1 MAIDVLTGGHFGS
14 YGGDSGGRAGPGAA
28 SIVLHWVM
36 SSVTITLRLSS
47 DLLARVDAAALAV
60 DLKRNSYLVQLLQSN
75 VPVLLS
81 ESMHGQVE
89 PSPVPDAEE
98 VFDRARAARTLAG
111 SVPGVVVA
119 VDLPAVRRVHCSVC
133 HGVLVEWSS
142 TVRRCPNCRV
152 NYPR

>member
-1 MAIDVLTGGHFGS
+1 MAIDVLTCGHFGS
-14 YGGDSGGRAGPGAA
+14 YGGDCGGRAGPGAA

-60 DLKRNSYLVQLLQSN
+60 DLKRNSYLVKLLQSN
-75 VPVLLS
+75 VPVSPS

-89 PSPVPDAEE
+89 PSPVPDAL
-98 VFDRARAARTLAG
+98 DRARAARTLAG

-119 VDLPAVRRVHCSVC
+119 SDLPTVRRAHCPVC
-133 HGVLVEWSS
+133 HGVLVDWSS